1 MVSSDSAGPGTSTPC
16 QKPMVAN
23 RHDRSSE
30 LKRAT
35 RAGFGRSDWVRT
47 VQGIRGRRAVAAASI
62 ARQLVNRARVR
73 PPAARMS
80 ASNSACMAAS

>member
-1 MVSSDSAGPGTSTPC
+1 
-16 QKPMVAN
+16 MVAN

-35 RAGFGRSDWVRT
+35 SAGLGSSDWVST
-47 VQGIRGRRAVAAASI
+47 GQGSAAAHGAGRAASM
-62 ARQLVNRARVR
+62 ARQLVNRASVR

-80 ASNSACMAAS
+80 ASSSACMAAS